1 MCRTPTPTP
10 RANYD
15 KLAKKG
21 SRFNFDTLQKALTAA
36 QTSVETTRKTY
47 EMAYGVR
54 DNIRQISRAGDDSA
68 WMAFPGEGRKTLNS
82 MYETAGPAFD
92 WAVKERPVAE
102 AILKKLTRMYQVA
115 RNSMQ

>member
-1 MCRTPTPTP
+1 M
-10 RANYD
+10 
-15 KLAKKG
+15 
-21 SRFNFDTLQKALTAA
+21 TAA

-54 DNIRQISRAGDDSA
+54 DNIRQISAHAGDDSA
-68 WMAFPGEGRKTLNS
+68 WMAFPSEGRKTLNS

-102 AILKKLTRMYQVA
+102 AMLKKLTTCTRWRATRCNEAVQGA
-115 RNSMQ
+115 GRFRA